1 MHEQDEA
8 SGDAMVELLK
18 KADLSQAEALKKWFT
33 EYRGEALFRLRTI
46 EATLWCKLDQLECRT
61 RRRARQL
68 RLCRH

>member
-8 SGDAMVELLK
+8 SGDAMAELLK

-46 EATLWCKLDQLECRT
+46 EATLWCKLDQPECRS